1 MLYKRLYDNYMVT
14 KYIGANHSINS
25 KFSWKPILKQHTFSF
40 FFLHIQYIY
49 MYFKSFSRMTRIP
62 YKIWKIKSVKTNT
75 SNRR

>member
-40 FFLHIQYIY
+40 FFYIY
-49 MYFKSFSRMTRIP
+49 
-62 YKIWKIKSVKTNT
+62 NT
-75 SNRR
+75 YTCILKVSPE